1 MTMKINVNRE
11 SKPIPR
17 PRLNSAVVLR
27 RKGSDAQL
35 LVLLCPTPRGNFF
48 LFVGEGSNTYLP
60 EAEWET
66 FVPTQYTFVHEG
78 TLSSM
83 EVTFNA

>member
-17 PRLNSAVVLR
+17 PKLNSAVVLQ
-27 RKGSDAQL
+27 RKGSDKQL
-35 LVLLCPTPRGNFF
+35 LALLCPTPRGNFC
-48 LFVGEGSNTYLP
+48 LFIGEGSNAYLP
-60 EAEWET
+60 EAEWEAY
-66 FVPTQYTFVHEG
+66 VPAQYTFVHEG
-78 TLSSM
+78 PLSSM